1 MSPSSQHRAADMRRI
16 IDGFLAD
23 RLSNKLEELKEPANP
38 DPEDAPEDREQ
49 MERDVVAYNEKR
61 RELQQQFELS
71 VWINDAARRVTQI
84 QAVTHSLKPIH
95 PDARGTS
102 VYCHPAGLTAHE
114 LVGSHCLGSDFE
126 GDVVGNAAALDV
138 YKFLRLR
145 FDGATLLSLMQSR
158 DADLLA
164 ILSEDNQEAMG
175 FANAFTSITN
185 PRGELS
191 SHRLSK
197 QLYWLTGSNPRDDS
211 SYHIL
216 SPLFPTSLTHRVY
229 QSIYE
234 DRFGEA
240 AKAAREAQKTNQ
252 FTEHVLHHYPN
263 MAVQKLG
270 GTKPQNISQLNSERR
285 GENFLLASLPPKWKS
300 SDLRPPLKMD
310 SVFQAFGFRGP
321 VRAGIKSLL
330 SFLTSDPTAN
340 AHTRERRDELVN
352 ELISE
357 LLVFRAEILTLPPG
371 WSHLPDCRLPAAERW
386 WLDPDGATPD
396 GEQTTPT
403 SPATNVEEICQSFG
417 RWLNRQMR
425 DPLPMGDPEYLHW
438 CALAQAELDAEEWE
452 VVHAA

>member
-1 MSPSSQHRAADMRRI
+1 MSPSSPHRAADLRRT

-23 RLSNKLEELKEPANP
+23 RLNKLAELKEPAKP
-38 DPEDAPEDREQ
+38 DAEDATEDREQ
-49 MERDVVAYNEKR
+49 MERDVVAYKEKKC
-61 RELQQQFELS
+61 ELQQQFELS

-95 PDARGTS
+95 PDARGTG
-102 VYCHPAGLTAHE
+102 VYSPPAGLTAHE

-145 FDGATLLSLMQSR
+145 FDSATLLSLMQSR
-158 DADLLA
+158 DADLLTV
-164 ILSEDNQEAMG
+164 LSEDNQEAMG
-175 FANAFTSITN
+175 LADAFTSITN

-191 SHRLSK
+191 SHTLSK
-197 QLYWLTGSNPRDDS
+197 QLYWLTGRNPSDDG

-229 QSIYE
+229 QSINE

-252 FTEHVLHHYPN
+252 FTEQVLHHYPN

-300 SDLRPPLKMD
+300 SDLRPLLKMD
-310 SVFQAFGFRGP
+310 SMFQSFGRRDP
-321 VRAGIKSLL
+321 VKGSIKSLL
-330 SFLTSDPTAN
+330 AFLKSDPSAN
-340 AHTRERRDELVN
+340 ARTRERRDALVID
-352 ELISE
+352 LVSE
-357 LLVFRAEILTLPPG
+357 MLMFRAEILTLPPG
-371 WSHLPDCRLPAAERW
+371 WSQLHDCRLAAAEKW
-386 WLDPDGATPD
+386 WLDPDGVAPD
-396 GEQTTPT
+396 GEEQT
-403 SPATNVEEICQSFG
+403 SASSAQNVEEICEAFG

-425 DPLPMGDPEYLHW
+425 DPLPMGDPEYLYW

-452 VVHAA
+452 GNHAA